1 MAVNKIVN
9 EIMDVKITQNE
20 DSTYVAEVYVKT
32 SVQEDLLVI
41 KEKFTNIQDLQM
53 VTVKIN
59 NFVASSM

>member
-20 DSTYVAEVYVKT
+20 NSTYVAEVYVKT

-41 KEKFTNIQDLQM
+41 KEQFTNIQDLQM